1 MMCGASRKSSGCSDE
16 SRCREPSVAE
26 HDKPRRTRRSPL
38 RRASSDKSMRKVSKA
53 ETERREVMSK
63 KAKRIAMI
71 LVGVLMALL
80 FAAQHFGWIAGP
92 PPLLAPGI
100 Q

>member
-1 MMCGASRKSSGCSDE
+1 
-16 SRCREPSVAE
+16 
-26 HDKPRRTRRSPL
+26 
-38 RRASSDKSMRKVSKA
+38 MRKVSKA